1 MANFFDIADN
11 WNKALQREVEAQNA
25 RQAELE
31 ANLQA
36 TLQPLIDEAQRQAEV
51 DFPAGTLW
59 EGSKSFKR
67 DAYVTHV
74 GRATASLYSGDY
86 YTSVTGTDDLETVPT
101 LTVRVCFQSVPSP
114 KKGSVV
120 DGDAVVRYYIGKDGS
135 LVRHARHLDNY
146 DEVIK
151 RMLKSPGMTSTAGDE
166 VRDFSEDWS

>member
-36 TLQPLIDEAQRQAEV
+36 TLQPLIDEAQRQAAA

-74 GRATASLYSGDY
+74 GSACASLYSGDY
-86 YTSVTGTDDLETVPT
+86 YTSLVGTEDLKVMPTFTV
-101 LTVRVCFQSVPSP
+101 LVCFQSVPSP
-114 KKGSVV
+114 KKGSVI

-146 DEVIK
+146 DEAIK
-151 RMLKSPGMTSTAGDE
+151 RLLMSPWTTTSVGDK